1 MKVLHVINNLGTG
14 GAEKLLFDT
23 IPLFNQ
29 KGCEVDLLLL
39 DGRDYPYLNK
49 LREISDCMIY
59 SLNTKNIYNPLNIFK
74 IIPYLENYDLL
85 HVHLFPAQY
94 WVVFAKLFSFSK
106 IKLVFTE
113 HSTANR
119 RMKNILFRFIDKL
132 IYKFYD
138 KVICISVEIKN
149 IVKSHASLNEN
160 KLRIVEN
167 GINIDLY
174 DKSTSLQRNTIHKDL
189 SESDFLLIQVA
200 GFRYQK
206 DQPTTIKSLLYLPS
220 NFKLLLVGDGEFR
233 IVLEKLV
240 KDLNLERRVFF
251 LGIRLDVPELMK
263 SSDVVVIS
271 SHWEGMPLSVIEG
284 MAVSKPIVASN
295 VAGVYELVNEV
306 GVLFEKGNEKELAKE
321 IIKLFKNANYCKK
334 IVEAGFEKAK
344 LYDIN
349 TMVEKQIKLY
359 NELLNYSKNG
369 K

>member
-14 GAEKLLFDT
+14 GAEKLLLDT

-29 KGCEVDLLLL
+29 RGCEVDLLLI
-39 DGRDYPYLNK
+39 DGMDYPYLKK
-49 LREISDCMIY
+49 LKEMNICKIY
-59 SLNTKNIYNPLNIFK
+59 SLDAKFLYNPLIIFK
-74 IIPYLENYDLL
+74 IIPFLNSYELL

-119 RMKNILFRFIDKL
+119 RMKNIFFKIIDKQ
-132 IYKFYD
+132 IYKFYNR
-138 KVICISVEIKN
+138 VVCISEEVRYILKYHANLKN
-149 IVKSHASLNEN
+149 K
-160 KLRIVEN
+160 KLVVVEN
-167 GINIDLY
+167 GININLFNEA
-174 DKSTSLQRNTIHKDL
+174 SLVQKKDIHDDL
-189 SESDFLLIQVA
+189 SESDVLLIQVA

-206 DQPTTIKSLLYLPS
+206 DQPTTIKSLQYLPE

-240 KDLNLERRVFF
+240 KDLKLERRVFF

-284 MAVSKPIVASN
+284 MAVRKPIVASN
-295 VAGVYELVNEV
+295 VAGVYELVNDV
-306 GVLFEKGNEKELAKE
+306 GVLFEKGNEKELAIE
-321 IIKLFKNANYCKK
+321 IKKLLNNANYYKK
-334 IVEAGFEKAK
+334 VAEAGFEKAK

-349 TMVEKQIKLY
+349 TMIEKQINLY
-359 NELLNYSKNG
+359 KELLT
-369 K
+369 